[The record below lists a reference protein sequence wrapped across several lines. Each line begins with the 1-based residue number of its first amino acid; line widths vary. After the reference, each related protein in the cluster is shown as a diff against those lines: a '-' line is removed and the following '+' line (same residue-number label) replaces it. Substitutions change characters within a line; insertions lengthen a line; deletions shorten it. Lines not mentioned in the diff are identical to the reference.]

1 MVGPRRL
8 LRSGI
13 LWLLLLAFLVNAI
26 GMPPANAKLQLGGM
40 GPICIRVF
48 ELAEDWNLRT
58 RNDFAGRVS
67 SALQAKLEAFQP
79 ARTVRAEPNC
89 IKPDQPGF
97 DRQLRMILSVKKQKI
112 KIDNRDWNLIVAG
125 GVSADGL
132 FQDRESQPVII
143 VQQEAVSDVS
153 IVDALVQF
161 VDRTIVEALRR

>member
-1 MVGPRRL
+1 MVGPPKL
-8 LRSGI
+8 LRLGI
-13 LWLLLLAFLVNAI
+13 PWLLISALLVNAI
-26 GMPPANAKLQLGGM
+26 GATSANASLRLGGK

-58 RNDFAGRVS
+58 RNDFADRVS
-67 SALQAKLEAFQP
+67 RALQAKLEAFQP
-79 ARTVRAEPNC
+79 VRTVRAEPNC

-97 DRQLRMILSVKKQKI
+97 DRQLPMILSVKKQKI
-112 KIDNRDWNLIVAG
+112 KIDKRDWNLIIAG

-132 FQDRESQPVII
+132 FQDRESQPVVI

-153 IVDALVQF
+153 IVDAMVEF